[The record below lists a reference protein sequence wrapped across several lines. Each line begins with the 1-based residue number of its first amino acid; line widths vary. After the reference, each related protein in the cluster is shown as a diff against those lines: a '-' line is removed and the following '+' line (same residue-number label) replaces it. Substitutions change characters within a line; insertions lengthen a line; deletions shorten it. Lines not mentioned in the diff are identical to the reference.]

1 MLPDLTELIFLRF
14 PGWLSGKES
23 VCQCRREKRVQFLI
37 WEDSLMLWGNCA
49 PQLLSLCS
57 RAWVPQLLKPESP
70 RVHAQQQEKPL
81 Q

>member
-1 MLPDLTELIFLRF
+1 MLPILTELIFLRF
-14 PGWLSGKES
+14 PWWLSGKES
-23 VCQCRREKRVQFLI
+23 ICQCRREKLVQSLI
-37 WEDSLMLWGNCA
+37 WEDSLMLWGDYG